1 MGGLKTHSLTV
12 DNTDLVSLVRVIH
25 RDMLDLIPELC
36 DNLQRLPGGR
46 ITVHKQQV
54 RAVDVVIAAS
64 LLISENNTRAG

>member
-1 MGGLKTHSLTV
+1 
-12 DNTDLVSLVRVIH
+12 
-25 RDMLDLIPELC
+25 MLDLIPELC